1 MIVGGFLGLRLA
13 DSDIPAR
20 RNSRADDLIRLRYSL
35 HTSQRIGAMT
45 VMMIKIYCCDDEHR
59 KLSSSFSLFFVDFEG
74 SATILTH
81 GKRKSWVRCECAQ

>member
-35 HTSQRIGAMT
+35 HTSQRIGTMT
-45 VMMIKIYCCDDEHR
+45 VMMIQIYGCDDEH
-59 KLSSSFSLFFVDFEG
+59 KNLCSSFSLFFVDFEG
-74 SATILTH
+74 SVTIMTL
-81 GKRKSWVRCECAQ
+81 G